1 MIVREGNQTVFAQG
15 VRSAENISGVRRVA
29 VSGTKL
35 EIEVVSGEF
44 SFTVTNPS

>member
-1 MIVREGNQTVFAQG
+1 MTVTEGSQTVFAQG
-15 VRSAENISGVRRVA
+15 MRSSESISGVRRVT

-44 SFTVTNPS
+44 SFTVTNPG